1 MSESVNY
8 EGYRSAIRSKR
19 LMHDLSGLS
28 KDALEGVMAQPLDS
42 SLYHWQVINQSIKI
56 NQLS

>member
-8 EGYRSAIRSKR
+8 EGHRSAIRSKR

-42 SLYHWQVINQSIKI
+42 SLYHWQVNSSINNQSI
-56 NQLS
+56 N

>member
-8 EGYRSAIRSKR
+8 EGHRSAIRSKR

-42 SLYHWQVINQSIKI
+42 SLYHWQVNSLIN
-56 NQLS
+56 NQ